1 MNLVQRFWSDEDGVI
16 LSMETVLL
24 GTIGVLGLTTGLSFL
39 ASAVNAELED
49 LGSAIRGVD
58 QSFAVQGTQNC
69 AGSTAGSSYQ
79 QMSVQ
84 ETLLDLR
91 TGVCQPS
98 ISGDVGLAADDDID
112 TDIDIELEIERA
124 LQIEESLQNMRDAQR
139 ESAADNDDHAGLLQ
153 SDEYWQRLERDR
165 QLLEQVQ
172 REIENTK
179 LRTEIYGQRI
189 EITRPKDHRDDRH
202 SDQGEQKQRKHK
214 PGRSKKQDRRQEGHE
229 QKRRQPDGH
238 SKDGRSQSE
247 RPLKDL

>member
-58 QSFAVQGTQNC
+58 QSFAVEGGQNC

-84 ETLLDLR
+84 ETLLDMR

-98 ISGDVGLAADDDID
+98 ISGDVGIAPDDDID
-112 TDIDIELEIERA
+112 TDIDIDIELEIERA
-124 LQIEESLQNMRDAQR
+124 LQIEKSLQNMRQGVERASTA
-139 ESAADNDDHAGLLQ
+139 ENHEPGPGQ

-179 LRTEIYGQRI
+179 LRTQIDGQRI
-189 EITRPKDHRDDRH
+189 EITRPKDDRDHHRDDRH
-202 SDQGEQKQRKHK
+202 SDQGDQELRKHK
-214 PGRSKKQDRRQEGHE
+214 PGRSKKQGRPHDGRQSKSRQESH
-229 QKRRQPDGH
+229 
-238 SKDGRSQSE
+238 

>member
-1 MNLVQRFWSDEDGVI
+1 MNLVRRFWSDEDGVI

-58 QSFAVQGTQNC
+58 QSFAVEGGQNC
-69 AGSTAGSSYQ
+69 AGSKAGSSYQ

-98 ISGDVGLAADDDID
+98 ISGDVGIAPDDE
-112 TDIDIELEIERA
+112 IDIEVEIERA
-124 LQIEESLQNMRDAQR
+124 LFGEESLQNMRHDV
-139 ESAADNDDHAGLLQ
+139 
-153 SDEYWQRLERDR
+153 ERD
-165 QLLEQVQ
+165 QH
-172 REIENTK
+172 N
-179 LRTEIYGQRI
+179 
-189 EITRPKDHRDDRH
+189 
-202 SDQGEQKQRKHK
+202 DQSKQHK
-214 PGRSKKQDRRQEGHE
+214 PGHSKKRERLRDG
-229 QKRRQPDGH
+229 RQPDDQKSKSGQPKGRH
-238 SKDGRSQSE
+238 SKGRPSRSD